1 METRKAR
8 RMQQKTL
15 TKGEMQVMNI
25 LWDMQRGA
33 CVADIQRQFP
43 EPQPAYTT
51 IATFLKILEQKGF
64 VEKRKGGS
72 GKTFVYSPLLT
83 RERYRRL
90 VMDDVK
96 NTFFGGSVKSL
107 VSFFAEEDELTQ
119 EDVNEILAILKNRC
133 HAY

>member
-33 CVADIQRQFP
+33 CVADIQRQLP

-51 IATFLKILEQKGF
+51 IATFLKIMEQKCF
-64 VEKRKGGS
+64 VEKRKSGS

>member
-83 RERYRRL
+83 RERYRRP

>member
-1 METRKAR
+1 
-8 RMQQKTL
+8 MQQKTL

-25 LWDMQRGA
+25 LWDVQRGA
-33 CVADIQRQFP
+33 CVADIQKQFS

-51 IATFLKILEQKGF
+51 IATFLKIMEQKGF
-64 VEKRKGGS
+64 VEKRKSGS

-119 EDVNEILAILKNRC
+119 EDVNEILAILKNRSY
-133 HAY
+133 AD

>member
-1 METRKAR
+1 
-8 RMQQKTL
+8 MQQKTL

-25 LWDMQRGA
+25 LWDMQQGA
-33 CVADIQRQFP
+33 CVADIQKRFP
-43 EPQPAYTT
+43 EPPPAYTT
-51 IATFLKILEQKGF
+51 IATFLKIMEQKGF
-64 VEKRKGGS
+64 VEKRKSGT

-96 NTFFGGSVKSL
+96 DTFFGGSVKSL

-119 EDVNEILAILKNRC
+119 ADIDEILTLLKNRC
-133 HAY
+133 HAD

>member
-1 METRKAR
+1 
-8 RMQQKTL
+8 MQQKTL

-33 CVADIQRQFP
+33 CIAEIQKQYP
-43 EPQPAYTT
+43 EPHPAYTT
-51 IATFLKILEQKGF
+51 IATFLKIMEQKGF
-64 VEKRKGGS
+64 VEKRKSGS

-90 VMDDVK
+90 VVDDVK

-107 VSFFAEEDELTQ
+107 VSFFAEEEELSL
-119 EDVNEILAILKNRC
+119 EDINEILTILQNRK
-133 HAY
+133 HVD

>member
-1 METRKAR
+1 MK
-8 RMQQKTL
+8 QQTL

-33 CVADIQRQFP
+33 CVADIQKQYP

-51 IATFLKILEQKGF
+51 VATFLKILEQKGF
-64 VEKRKGGS
+64 VERRKGNT
-72 GKTFVYSPLLT
+72 GKLHFYSPLMT

-96 NTFFGGSVKSL
+96 DTFFGGSAKSL
-107 VSFFAEEDELTQ
+107 VSFFAEEDELSQ
-119 EDVNEILAILKNRC
+119 DDINEILMMLKNRS
-133 HAY
+133 HAD

>member
-51 IATFLKILEQKGF
+51 IATFLKIMEQKGF
-64 VEKRKGGS
+64 VEKRKSGS